1 MNIYQIIITH
11 NKGWTKEE
19 AIYFGVILLLLAGL
33 LTISVYKHKILKL
46 QAIAVLLLAGYIGI
60 VFGSTVFTRKSS
72 IRKYKIIPL
81 WSWKEILFGNGGKEL
96 LIENILNI
104 ILLLPMGIL
113 LPFVFKKKLKSKRAF
128 LYGFFV
134 SAMIECCQLA
144 FKCGLFEWDDMIHN
158 GIGCMLGS
166 MIGNKVL
173 NEWQRLRNKNNIV

>member
-1 MNIYQIIITH
+1 MDIYKIIITH
-11 NKGWTKEE
+11 NKGWTNEE
-19 AIYFGVILLLLAGL
+19 AIYFGIILLLLAGIL
-33 LTISVYKHKILKL
+33 IISVYKHKIPKL
-46 QAIAVLLLAGYIGI
+46 QAIAVLLLASYIGI
-60 VFGSTVFTRKSS
+60 VLGSTVFTRKSS

-81 WSWKEILFGNGGKEL
+81 WSWKKILFGNGGKEL

-113 LPFVFKKKLKSKRAF
+113 LPFAFGKKLKSKRAF

-134 SAMIECCQLA
+134 SAIIESCQLV

-166 MIGNKVL
+166 MIGNRGL
-173 NEWQRLRNKNNIV
+173 NEWQRLRGTKNI

>member
-113 LPFVFKKKLKSKRAF
+113 LPFVFKK
-128 LYGFFV
+128 
-134 SAMIECCQLA
+134 
-144 FKCGLFEWDDMIHN
+144 N
-158 GIGCMLGS
+158 
-166 MIGNKVL
+166 
-173 NEWQRLRNKNNIV
+173 